1 MPFNHILAWLRKRH
15 LHITPI
21 QVDDVRAME
30 AALRDFWGDVDGVS
44 VVYAFPCERV
54 QEELVAQEKFLFD
67 LDVVLNRVRM
77 GS

>member
-1 MPFNHILAWLRKRH
+1 
-15 LHITPI
+15 
-21 QVDDVRAME
+21 ME